1 MRKLGCVL
9 VMVFLVSLSGCKL
22 NLNTVSLSDYSDS
35 DGLVYSFTEH
45 EELEYKKWR
54 KVDIYATLLH
64 KSMASFRDDL
74 PPAGKTRVVF
84 RLKGLEQM
92 FDITQMVV
100 TVYSGRTPVYTLSGL
115 GTDNM
120 LVNGKKSDLIEYVEL
135 EKTGGEHNDKLNRF
149 SLTFPFEIT
158 NEFNHL
164 NIEFNDTR
172 TAGKSFGFQWDFGA

>member
-1 MRKLGCVL
+1 MMFLLSL
-9 VMVFLVSLSGCKL
+9 VGCKL
-22 NLNTVSLSDYSDS
+22 NLNTVSLSDYAEDQ
-35 DGLVYSFTEH
+35 DRLVHSFTEH

-84 RLKGLEQM
+84 RLKGLEQL
-92 FDITQMVV
+92 FDITQMVA
-100 TVYSGRTPVYTLSGL
+100 TVYLGRTPVYTLSGL

-120 LVNGKKSDLIEYVEL
+120 LVNGKKSELIEYVEL
-135 EKTGGEHNDKLNRF
+135 EKTGGEHNDKLNKF
-149 SLTFPFEIT
+149 SLTLPFEIT

-172 TAGKSFGFQWDFGA
+172 TAGKSFGFQWDFGG